1 MDEKL
6 KLTLQKIKI
15 LSEQNPEFAQEIRRM
30 FCLTSPESVLF
41 IPENLSE
48 NVYAIREALEIRAN
62 KSVSYDFIKE
72 ERLRDQLI
80 IDNLRMENASLN
92 LTQSEEERFY
102 AFCVNAFYQLEN
114 IVNYYF
120 HLTYPKIEDLL
131 LVLEQNT
138 EKESNDKFRYKR
150 TGKEKNIADIQV
162 VHKINALCNILF
174 PGEQIKWLLGTLRQV
189 RNEGEHR
196 CMVIQQEKDES
207 NNLYKFFKKNTFNSV
222 RIALIKVVNA
232 IKENIGKP
240 ITPKTECKEAIIT
253 SILPGACYVLVD
265 NQSEQLPIKLL
276 SKVKDVQKGDT
287 IILSISDN
295 RIIDVLPQKPNS

>member
-30 FCLTSPESVLF
+30 FCLTSPESVLS

-138 EKESNDKFRYKR
+138 EKESNDKL
-150 TGKEKNIADIQV
+150 
-162 VHKINALCNILF
+162 KI
-174 PGEQIKWLLGTLRQV
+174 LR
-189 RNEGEHR
+189 
-196 CMVIQQEKDES
+196 M
-207 NNLYKFFKKNTFNSV
+207 
-222 RIALIKVVNA
+222 
-232 IKENIGKP
+232 
-240 ITPKTECKEAIIT
+240 
-253 SILPGACYVLVD
+253 
-265 NQSEQLPIKLL
+265 
-276 SKVKDVQKGDT
+276 
-287 IILSISDN
+287 
-295 RIIDVLPQKPNS
+295 